1 MRSRG
6 FSLIELIVV
15 LVVIGLSASL
25 VMPSLSRFSKTVELK
40 GAARKISAI
49 LRYCRSEAV
58 NKGQTYQIIFDS
70 DLREVRVQRTESSE
84 EKVGTTRL
92 REEDVKREAK
102 SVRQIYHFPAGINV
116 KEVNSPSPEYSSDYP
131 TIEFYSN
138 GGSNGGS
145 FLLNSEERGGYRIKV
160 HFRTGMVAI
169 EKF

>member
-40 GAARKISAI
+40 GAARKISAV

-58 NKGQTYQIIFDS
+58 NKGQIYQIIFDS
-70 DLREVRVQRTESSE
+70 DLREVRVQKTEPSE
-84 EKVGTTRL
+84 EKEQEL
-92 REEDVKREAK
+92 RGKGK
-102 SVRQIYHFPAGINV
+102 SVRQMYHLPTGINV
-116 KEVNSPSPEYSSDYP
+116 KEVNIASPQYASDYP
-131 TIEFYSN
+131 TFEFYPN

-145 FLLNSEERGGYRIKV
+145 FLLSSEERGGYRIKV
-160 HFRTGMVAI
+160 HFLTGMVTI
-169 EKF
+169 EKV

>member
-25 VMPSLSRFSKTVELK
+25 VVPSLSRFSKTVELK

-70 DLREVRVQRTESSE
+70 DLREVRVQKTESSE
-84 EKVGTTRL
+84 EKEQEL
-92 REEDVKREAK
+92 KREGK
-102 SVRQIYHFPAGINV
+102 SVRQMYHLPTGIHV
-116 KEVNSPSPEYSSDYP
+116 KEVNIASPQYASDYP
-131 TIEFYSN
+131 TFEFYPN

-145 FLLNSEERGGYRIKV
+145 FLLSSEERGGYRIKV
-160 HFRTGMVAI
+160 HFLTGMVAI
-169 EKF
+169 EKV

>member
-25 VMPSLSRFSKTVELK
+25 VVPSLSRFSKTVELK

-70 DLREVRVQRTESSE
+70 DLREVRVQKTESSE
-84 EKVGTTRL
+84 EK
-92 REEDVKREAK
+92 EDDMRKEGKA
-102 SVRQIYHFPAGINV
+102 VRQMYHLPGGINV
-116 KEVNSPSPEYSSDYP
+116 KEVDIASPQHSSDYP
-131 TIEFYSN
+131 TIEFYPN

-145 FLLNSEERGGYRIKV
+145 FLLNSAERRGYRIKV
-160 HFRTGMVAI
+160 HFLTGMVKI
-169 EKF
+169 EE